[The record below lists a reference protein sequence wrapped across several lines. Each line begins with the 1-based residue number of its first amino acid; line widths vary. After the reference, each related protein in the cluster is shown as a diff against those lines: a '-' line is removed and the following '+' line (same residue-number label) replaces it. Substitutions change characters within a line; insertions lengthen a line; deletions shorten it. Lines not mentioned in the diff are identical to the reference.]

1 MTAGSLPDHVQ
12 PQGVP
17 PVPEQAVL
25 GDAHPVQQWSVGLHV
40 CCHLYSYL
48 HHDPS
53 GMPCFAAAAQT
64 PYQLH
69 APTCLHSAVLLPLS
83 KFFQCVVMSPH
94 MMQLSS
100 LT

>member
-1 MTAGSLPDHVQ
+1 MNAGSLPDHVQ

-17 PVPEQAVL
+17 PVPEQTVL

-53 GMPCFAAAAQT
+53 GMPCLPAAAQKPT
-64 PYQLH
+64 NCMHIH
-69 APTCLHSAVLLPLS
+69 AFILLHSFLCYHGLPS
-83 KFFQCVVMSPH
+83 HMS
-94 MMQLSS
+94 M
-100 LT
+100 